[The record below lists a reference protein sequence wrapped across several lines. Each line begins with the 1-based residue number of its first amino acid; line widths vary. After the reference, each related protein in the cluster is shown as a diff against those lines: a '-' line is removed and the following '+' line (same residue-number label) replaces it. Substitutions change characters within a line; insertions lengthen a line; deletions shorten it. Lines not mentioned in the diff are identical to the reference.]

1 MTRQS
6 GALMLIA
13 LEDQALPAT
22 YVTVLG
28 LRTKSFSINNTAAD
42 VTNSESMVSGQR
54 EQLGVTAVKELSGSG
69 AGTFTDAAAE
79 QDLLDVSMQADPT
92 ANFQIT
98 IPAFATFTG
107 AFLIDTLEY
116 AGEYNGEAT
125 YNFAFSNSGVIVK
138 ADL

>member
-13 LEDQALPAT
+13 LEDQAIPDT

-42 VTNSESMVSGQR
+42 VTNSESMVTGIR
-54 EQLGVTAVKELSGSG
+54 EQLGSTAVKELSGSG

-79 QDLLDVSMQADPT
+79 QDMLDVAMQADPT
-92 ANFQIT
+92 AKFQIT
-98 IPAFATFTG
+98 IPGFATFTG
-107 AFLIDTLEY
+107 LFLIDTLEY
-116 AGEYNGEAT
+116 AGEYNGEVT
-125 YNFAFSNSGVIVK
+125 YNFAFSNADATVK

>member
-1 MTRQS
+1 MPEQA
-6 GALMLIA
+6 GYLMLIA
-13 LEDQALPAT
+13 LEDQAIPAT

-42 VTNSESMVSGQR
+42 TTNSESMVDGMR
-54 EQLGVTAVKELSGSG
+54 RQLGATAVKELSGSG
-69 AGTFTDAAAE
+69 SGMFTDAAAE
-79 QDLLDVSMQADPT
+79 QDMLDVAMQKDPT

-98 IPAFATFTG
+98 IPGFATFTG
-107 AFLIDTLEY
+107 EFLIDTLEY
-116 AGEYNGEAT
+116 AGEHNGEET